1 MKRKPIQDIELVD
14 NLMEGLPPLISCKQA
29 QGLLNISRASIYRLV
44 DGGDLDKVSFN
55 MASTNP
61 KKKSGKPTM
70 RITNTS
76 IRKLLIQWLTKE

>member
-1 MKRKPIQDIELVD
+1 MRKPNADIELVN
-14 NLMEGLPPLISCKQA
+14 NLMEGLPPLVSCKQA

-44 DGGDLDKVSFN
+44 DKGYLDKVSFN
-55 MASTNP
+55 MAN
-61 KKKSGKPTM
+61 KDRRKNGGKPTM